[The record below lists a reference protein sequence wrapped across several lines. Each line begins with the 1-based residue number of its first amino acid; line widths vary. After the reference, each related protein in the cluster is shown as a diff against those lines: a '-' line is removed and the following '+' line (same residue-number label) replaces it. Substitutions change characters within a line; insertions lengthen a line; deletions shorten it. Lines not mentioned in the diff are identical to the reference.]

1 MHLVQPAGT
10 APGSSDASPE
20 LHAALAKAQ
29 EQNKQVR
36 LFVPRLQRR
45 MLAQASETYASLS
58 DQSCVQLEAERK
70 ELQTQVEKLRYR
82 IDLLVASVR
91 EGDANL
97 KVALSTDA
105 DARAALAQKLAHMC
119 L

>member
-1 MHLVQPAGT
+1 
-10 APGSSDASPE
+10 
-20 LHAALAKAQ
+20 
-29 EQNKQVR
+29 
-36 LFVPRLQRR
+36 VPRLLETHACLPDQRIG
-45 MLAQASETYASLS
+45 
-58 DQSCVQLEAERK
+58 VQLEAERR

-97 KVALSTDA
+97 KVALGTDA